1 MRKIKVT
8 YGRVYGPYGIAGRLK
23 GNYARYGGSVRHNN
37 LLYYDICRKAGRR
50 YRRMPGEETVMVMMK
65 YEEDCATP
73 EQAEHDRK
81 IADYLNRH
89 PMFRD
94 AEIGAICKRD
104 FFLYIN
110 TGNRLRDAASDPDR
124 LGRIDN
130 AIWFTGDYTGITVDD
145 CDWFFVLVEKLWRE
159 YYSVPGSGFFDQPDP
174 LPAVPRGLLKIP
186 ERL

>member
-23 GNYARYGGSVRHNN
+23 GNYARYGGSVRSNN
-37 LLYYDICRKAGRR
+37 LLYYDICRKAAGV
-50 YRRMPGEETVMVMMK
+50 YRRTPGEETVMVMMK

-94 AEIGAICKRD
+94 AGIGKICKED

-110 TGNRLRDAASDPDR
+110 TDGRLRYATDDTDR
-124 LGRIDN
+124 LMKMDT
-130 AIWFTGDYTGITVDD
+130 AIWMTGDYDGITVDD
-145 CDWFFVLVEKLWRE
+145 CDWFFGLVEGLWRE
-159 YYSVPGSGFFDQPDP
+159 LYKVPGSGFFDRPDP
-174 LPAVPRGLLKIP
+174 LPAVPKGLLKIP
-186 ERL
+186 DKI